1 MRMELHSTSLLQELN
16 QPSRCDKTEDNALLP
31 GNWELGDGGVGRM
44 VGYGV
49 HVLSR
54 TFCF

>member
-44 VGYGV
+44 VGYRV